1 MYTRTRVSMP
11 KVHSIHLL
19 LLSRIHHT
27 QTQTET
33 QIETQS
39 TVSQSEKHWQKT
51 QTKHAR
57 HLCATISHIIIEIL
71 PRLQECIPI
80 HNTVRELYRIRFR
93 NVRSACRNNARN
105 NRRKSLDSLVDFEYV
120 YICLFRD
127 VCRTSDGSTY
137 GLALPFFGSAVF
149 EYVWM
154 LWCNSLYCPF
164 LTPSHSQSLAISV
177 YLWIMFKH
185 DGLIQHI
192 FRCNC

>member
-1 MYTRTRVSMP
+1 MYTRTRVSML

-19 LLSRIHHT
+19 LLLLSRSLIHHT

-149 EYVWM
+149 ECVWM
-154 LWCNSLYCPF
+154 LSLLSF
-164 LTPSHSQSLAISV
+164 SHSFTFSISRRLCLSV
-177 YLWIMFKH
+177 
-185 DGLIQHI
+185 D
-192 FRCNC
+192 NV

>member
-19 LLSRIHHT
+19 LLLLSRSHT
-27 QTQTET
+27 DTDWNTDRD
-33 QIETQS
+33 
-39 TVSQSEKHWQKT
+39 TVNSQSEWEALAKT
-51 QTKHAR
+51 QTKQAR

-149 EYVWM
+149 ECCDV
-154 LWCNSLYCPF
+154 LLSTVLFSL
-164 LTPSHSQSLAISV
+164 LHILNLSPSLSV
-177 YLWIMFKH
+177 C
-185 DGLIQHI
+185 G
-192 FRCNC
+192 

>member
-1 MYTRTRVSMP
+1 MYPCSKYTQFTCCCLVA
-11 KVHSIHLL
+11 
-19 LLSRIHHT
+19 HHT

-149 EYVWM
+149 ECCDV
-154 LWCNSLYCPF
+154 LLSTVLFSL
-164 LTPSHSQSLAISV
+164 LHILNLSPSLSV
-177 YLWIMFKH
+177 C
-185 DGLIQHI
+185 G
-192 FRCNC
+192 